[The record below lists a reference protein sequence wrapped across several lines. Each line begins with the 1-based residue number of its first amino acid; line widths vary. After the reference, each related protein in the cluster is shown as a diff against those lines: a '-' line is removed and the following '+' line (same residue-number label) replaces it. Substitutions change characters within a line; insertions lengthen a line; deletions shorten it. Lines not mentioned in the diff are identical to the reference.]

1 MAPEGVA
8 APARKP
14 SRDETLVKAL
24 VQAHRWRRKIE
35 SGNAPTGIELFGREA
50 HRYQVL
56 AATTMISDALV
67 EYPRSCGSGTS
78 QASRPAYLFIDS
90 E

>member
-1 MAPEGVA
+1 M
-8 APARKP
+8 
-14 SRDETLVKAL
+14 
-24 VQAHRWRRKIE
+24 RRAYPGDQIQG
-35 SGNAPTGIELFGREA
+35 STGIELFGREA

-78 QASRPAYLFIDS
+78 QASRPAYLL
-90 E
+90 